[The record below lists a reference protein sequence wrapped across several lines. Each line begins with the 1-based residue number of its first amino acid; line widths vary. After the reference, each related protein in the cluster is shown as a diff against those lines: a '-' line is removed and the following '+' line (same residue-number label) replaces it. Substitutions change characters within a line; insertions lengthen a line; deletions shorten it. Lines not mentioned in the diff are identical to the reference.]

1 MNKIKECK
9 EGEEL
14 NPHTQRCVKICK
26 DGTVRNKI
34 TWKCDK
40 LIVGKRGRPKKI
52 PGQKQTSS
60 KKSPQKPSSPP
71 KQQKQQK
78 KLPIKK
84 SYRSPTPPKSSSP
97 SSSSSSSS
105 SSSRHSQHSQHSQ
118 QSPKSNFELY
128 YPDLD
133 DPYFTSK
140 ISNNKEFSIHK
151 IPDFPE
157 IDNVRDFDAVSNKLC
172 GKFDKM
178 LYQHFVSQYI
188 SYRTPYKSLLLYHGV
203 GVGKTCAAITISE
216 ALLSSQTSTEPKI
229 WVIMPQSLK
238 NSFKS
243 QVFNIDDFDTFE
255 KLSNQ
260 CTEYNYIKLL
270 NIYKSTFN
278 EKNKDDKVIKEY
290 REKLRSELKALLKT
304 RYEIFTYD
312 RFAKYINDNYTNKIV
327 ENRVII
333 IDEAHNIRSTNKKI
347 KDTYL
352 ALMNCLEKG
361 VNNRLILLSATPMY
375 NEPRDILE
383 LL

>member
-1 MNKIKECK
+1 MNKTKECK
-9 EGEEL
+9 EGEEI
-14 NPHTQRCVKICK
+14 NPLTGRCVKKCK
-26 DGTVRNKI
+26 EGSVRNPS
-34 TWKCDK
+34 TGKCEK
-40 LIVGKRGRPKKI
+40 LIMGKRGRPKKI
-52 PGQKQTSS
+52 PDPSLPSS
-60 KKSPQKPSSPP
+60 KKEQHKKPSPPPPPP
-71 KQQKQQK
+71 KKSK
-78 KLPIKK
+78 SPEIK
-84 SYRSPTPPKSSSP
+84 SYRSPTPPKISSSSLSSA

-105 SSSRHSQHSQHSQ
+105 SSSHHSYNSQ

-133 DPYFTSK
+133 DPDFTSK

-157 IDNVRDFDAVSNKLC
+157 IDNVKDFDAVSNKLC

-216 ALLSSQTSTEPKI
+216 SLLSSQTTTEPKI

-243 QVFNIDDFDTFE
+243 QVFNIDDFDTFD

-260 CTEYNYIKLL
+260 CTENNYIKLL

-278 EKNKDDKVIKEY
+278 DKIKDDKVVKEY

-361 VNNRLILLSATPMY
+361 LIT
-375 NEPRDILE
+375 D
-383 LL
+383 